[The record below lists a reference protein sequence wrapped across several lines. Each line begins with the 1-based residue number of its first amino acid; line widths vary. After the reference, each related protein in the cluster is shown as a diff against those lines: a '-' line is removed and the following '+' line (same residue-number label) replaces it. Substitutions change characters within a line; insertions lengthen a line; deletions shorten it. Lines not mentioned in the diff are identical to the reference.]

1 MRSIFLLLSAIAT
14 SALAADEA
22 TASFFSE
29 FTAAFQKMY
38 TSGEDL
44 AKHRSTFAD
53 NLQRISEF
61 RARNPKATF
70 SHLTRW
76 ADMTKDEF
84 SRMHGLLPPN
94 NATAGSS
101 IPCQFPNPGGE
112 VPELSPTADPG
123 SSLDYVELGAT
134 VAVKDQ
140 GNCSSCW
147 AHATTAVVEGRLKLD
162 TGNITSLSEQYLLDC
177 DKSRVCSGCCG
188 GLSEDSMQWLA
199 GESGAAT
206 GEGPG
211 ISSEE
216 AYPYTSASGVDPTES
231 KWLRKQRNVEFQSTP
246 CSTHSSH

>member
-1 MRSIFLLLSAIAT
+1 MLWGFCVLIFGGFGVELLFPFEPVKLSVPF
-14 SALAADEA
+14 
-22 TASFFSE
+22 FFSWWCLLTVAHE
-29 FTAAFQKMY
+29 
-38 TSGEDL
+38 L
-44 AKHRSTFAD
+44 AHALMAKWVGWTVEH
-53 NLQRISEF
+53 
-61 RARNPKATF
+61 
-70 SHLTRW
+70 
-76 ADMTKDEF
+76 
-84 SRMHGLLPPN
+84 
-94 NATAGSS
+94 
-101 IPCQFPNPGGE
+101 
-112 VPELSPTADPG
+112 
-123 SSLDYVELGAT
+123 VELGFGRTIWRTRLAGAT

-216 AYPYTSASGVDPTES
+216 AYPYTSASGTDPTES
-231 KWLRKQRNVEFQSTP
+231 KWLRRKERNVVEFQSTP
-246 CSTHSSH
+246 SCSTHSPH